1 MTKFVLLMLAVG
13 IGSILSILPL
23 FVAVMPSPWREVVIL
38 GIVGI
43 ALSLAAAV
51 ISRWGEKRRKAKELK
66 QLQMEAERQAEE
78 ERRLEEA
85 KVVWWQD
92 EKTRREGEER
102 ERGKLKEITG
112 QKQEERGPWLFDIQR
127 PRPIDEKHTLYGWQ
141 EGRCNGCGVLFHFR
155 NLTLDH
161 ITPRTND
168 GPDHIDNLQLL
179 CGTCNSLKGAGTHE
193 ELLEKL
199 RSQGVT

>member
-1 MTKFVLLMLAVG
+1 MRRQRGLAEVGRLGRVTKFVLLMLAVG
-13 IGSILSILPL
+13 IGSILSIPPL
-23 FVAVMPSPWREVVIL
+23 FVAVMPSPWKEVVIL

-112 QKQEERGPWLFDIQR
+112 QKQEERDHGYSTSNAHAPST
-127 PRPIDEKHTLYGWQ
+127 KSTLCTAG
-141 EGRCNGCGVLFHFR
+141 
-155 NLTLDH
+155 
-161 ITPRTND
+161 
-168 GPDHIDNLQLL
+168 
-179 CGTCNSLKGAGTHE
+179 KKAGATAVACCFT
-193 ELLEKL
+193 
-199 RSQGVT
+199 SAT